1 MTLSNTDIIA
11 VDRDTDRETHRDTLS
26 YSVTR
31 TIINTVV
38 NIVARAPCGEC
49 IHISCTYDL
58 IKDTGMRLWLSR
70 HQQSY
75 RVRHRTCP
83 DTNVHI

>member
-38 NIVARAPCGEC
+38 NIVARAPRGKC
-49 IHISCTYDL
+49 IQISCTYDF
-58 IKDTGMRLWLSR
+58 IKETGTRLCT
-70 HQQSY
+70 QG
-75 RVRHRTCP
+75 
-83 DTNVHI
+83 